1 MLVVPR
7 TKTETV
13 LELAHS
19 HPLAGHLGATN
30 TSQRIRDRFHW
41 PGLEA
46 EVKRFC
52 QACPTCQVTSP
63 RTPPPSPLIP
73 LPIIEVPFERIGM
86 DLVGPLPKSARGHE
100 HILVIVDYATRYPE
114 AVPLRKSHRKS
125 HCPGTLP
132 AIQPSRHP
140 SGNPDR
146 SGYPLYVPANG

>member
-7 TKTETV
+7 TKTETI

-19 HPLAGHLGATN
+19 HPLARHLGATN
-30 TSQRIRDRFHW
+30 TSQRIRDHFHW
-41 PGLEA
+41 PVLEA

-52 QACPTCQVTSP
+52 QAYPTCQVTSP

-100 HILVIVDYATRYPE
+100 HILVMVTMPPGIQRQIPSEKPPQKPLPRNSSCYPAE
-114 AVPLRKSHRKS
+114 SASQRKS
-125 HCPGTLP
+125 
-132 AIQPSRHP
+132 
-140 SGNPDR
+140 
-146 SGYPLYVPANG
+146 